1 MGAPKGHKPYP
12 GCEKGGAPK
21 KWTSERIE
29 KEAAAFEEWMKFP
42 DSIWYKDFAL
52 ERGYLPDL
60 LSDWAKTNEKFSRVY
75 RKSQEW
81 QQSKL
86 LKGGL
91 LNHFNAGF
99 TKFVM
104 GNTCGWYDKQQISGD
119 ASNPIA
125 VAMNKADGSSKDL
138 VNG

>member
-1 MGAPKGHKPYP
+1 MPAPKGHKPYP

-21 KWTSERIE
+21 KWTPERIE
-29 KEAAAFEEWMKFP
+29 KEADAFEEWMRRP

-52 ERGYLPDL
+52 ERGYL
-60 LSDWAKTNEKFSRVY
+60 SDRFAEWAKENEKFARIY

-91 LNHFNAGF
+91 LNTYNAGF

-104 GNTCGWYDKQQISGD
+104 GNTCGWYEKQQISGD
-119 ASNPIA
+119 NANP
-125 VAMNKADGSSKDL
+125 VALSLSKIDGSSKSL
-138 VNG
+138 VND